1 MPKKAFGENDKK
13 KGGNAQKAEAAA
25 AKAAAETASKD
36 QAEAQDWGKGTK
48 NSAKKY
54 VSSLQLSSTS
64 IKVCAYAWLCCGCW
78 RHEASKQC

>member
-25 AKAAAETASKD
+25 AKAAAEKAQKD
-36 QAEAQDWGKGTK
+36 QAEAQDWGKGAK

-54 VSSLQLSSTS
+54 VYVKTLTLSYLSRHAPS
-64 IKVCAYAWLCCGCW
+64 RLCL
-78 RHEASKQC
+78 S